1 MPVNDDLSEAQVEEF
16 FSTLSNWGKW
26 GATDQRGALNYIT
39 PDKIAR
45 AAAEV
50 KEGVS
55 VSLSLPLATHHGVD
69 NPTPVMHLMMKTGAP
84 GEESL
89 VPLPYSADYFAIAPH
104 GVANT
109 HIDALCHVFHNN
121 KMYNGYPASDV
132 TVQGALNGA
141 IDAIKEGIVSRGVL
155 IDIPQLKNRDYL
167 DPGEAVTVADLEAAE
182 RAGNFTVEE
191 GDVLFVRT
199 GRHARQKAQGRWDA
213 LQAGL
218 AGLAAACLPWI
229 HERKIAVLGCDG
241 VSDVVPSGYDN
252 LIMPIHSCTLVA
264 MGIHLLDNCMLDDLS
279 VACVTRSCWT
289 FMLTVAPLVLMK
301 GTASPVNPIAV
312 F

>member
-1 MPVNDDLSEAQVEEF
+1 MAVNDDLSEAQVEEF

-26 GATDQRGALNYIT
+26 GADDQLGALNYIT
-39 PDKIAR
+39 SEKRAQ

-50 KEGVS
+50 KDGHS
-55 VSLSLPLATHHGVD
+55 VSLSLPLATHHGPD

-109 HIDALCHVFHNN
+109 HLDALCHVFHND
-121 KMYNGYPASDV
+121 KMYNGYPSSDV
-132 TVQGALNGA
+132 TTQGALNGA
-141 IDAIKEGIVSRGVL
+141 IHSIKNGIVSRGVL
-155 IDIPQLKNRDYL
+155 IDIPKLKKRDYL
-167 DPGEAVTVADLEAAE
+167 EPGEAITPADLEAAE
-182 RAGNFTVEE
+182 QAGNFRVEE

-199 GRHARQKAQGRWDA
+199 GRHVRQKAQGNWNA
-213 LQAGL
+213 LQDGL
-218 AGLAAACLPWI
+218 AGLGAACLPWI
-229 HERKIAVLGCDG
+229 HERKIAALGCDG
-241 VSDVVPSGYDN
+241 VSDVVPSGYDT

-279 VACVTRSCWT
+279 AACAARSRWT
-289 FMLTVAPLVLMK
+289 FMLTVAPLVLVK
-301 GTASPVNPIAV
+301 GTASPVNPIAM

>member
-1 MPVNDDLSEAQVEEF
+1 MAVNDDLTEAQVEEF
-16 FSTLSNWGKW
+16 FTSLSNWGKW

-39 PDKIAR
+39 ADKTAR

-50 KEGVS
+50 HDGVS
-55 VSLSLPLATHHGVD
+55 VSLSLPLATHHAAD

-109 HIDALCHVFHNN
+109 HIDALCHVFHHD
-121 KMYNGYPASDV
+121 KMYNGYPSSDV
-132 TVQGALNGA
+132 TAQGALNGA

-155 IDIPQLKNRDYL
+155 IDIPALENREYL
-167 DPGEAVTVADLEAAE
+167 EPGEAISPADLEAAE
-182 RAGNFTVEE
+182 RAGGFTVEE

-199 GRHARQKAQGRWDA
+199 GRHVRQKAQGRWDA
-213 LQAGL
+213 LQDGL
-218 AGLAAACLPWI
+218 AGLGAACLPWI

-241 VSDVVPSGYDN
+241 VSDVVPSGYDT

-279 VACVTRSCWT
+279 AACAERKRWT
-289 FMLTVAPLVLMK
+289 FLLTVAPLVLMK